1 MQNSHRILAVKTDF
15 KEIDE
20 GTGYIGYQEAF
31 DIIGNNVRPLGEE
44 VLFLDL
50 CAGRV
55 VAADLV
61 AQVSYPSIDV
71 SLKDGFAVKST
82 DVVFAKRSS
91 PVCLKVAGSAFAGV
105 KYEGYVENGRAV
117 EICSGAS
124 IPDGADAVVA
134 GEFCEEMSV
143 SYTHLRAH
151 ETGRNLVCRL
161 LLEKK

>member
-1 MQNSHRILAVKTDF
+1 M
-15 KEIDE
+15 
-20 GTGYIGYQEAF
+20 
-31 DIIGNNVRPLGEE
+31 
-44 VLFLDL
+44 
-50 CAGRV
+50 
-55 VAADLV
+55 
-61 AQVSYPSIDV
+61 AQVSYPSIGV

-134 GEFCEEMSV
+134 GEFCEEMSSGEV
-143 SYTHLRAH
+143 FIKLMP
-151 ETGRNLVCRL
+151 GRDGI
-161 LLEKK
+161 

>member
-1 MQNSHRILAVKTDF
+1 MKTDF
-15 KEIDE
+15 KEIDG

-105 KYEGYVENGRAV
+105 KY
-117 EICSGAS
+117 
-124 IPDGADAVVA
+124 
-134 GEFCEEMSV
+134 
-143 SYTHLRAH
+143 
-151 ETGRNLVCRL
+151 
-161 LLEKK
+161 